1 MKNYLCVLV
10 LGLAS
15 RFHVGMA
22 VSASDMKTHLTN
34 TFNNYDTRVRPVYS
48 DQSNAV
54 HVTMDLYVIGINS
67 FDSAE
72 QKLTT
77 TAYLHN
83 SEFFYQM
90 TQRLKLHNLG
100 KCINNNT
107 Q

>member
-1 MKNYLCVLV
+1 MMKMLIMKNHLCVLV

-83 SEFFYQM
+83 SEFLPNVLPAAQSLEMY
-90 TQRLKLHNLG
+90 K
-100 KCINNNT
+100 
-107 Q
+107 